1 MLLGVL
7 SSGTCRRVEQQGVS
21 CFQTHIL
28 QKQFFIFFSQI
39 FCSSA
44 YRTVSS
50 SSPPYEFIDQILSL
64 FHVKFTLSSLTRLA
78 EVFLPSLIHLVP
90 WYLVHLVPW
99 SLCFYGSFEDDSSLI
114 PQTASASK
122 QIYNF
127 YFPLQCVCSVHLIT
141 ANLSL
146 FIFISFQNY
155 SCTFIFSFFPFSSLG
170 IQQAT
175 FFMHGKACYFSTAFW
190 KWTIW

>member
-1 MLLGVL
+1 MVQISFWVNTSNCYLQLCSLGFCLVAPAEGL
-7 SSGTCRRVEQQGVS
+7 NSRVS
-21 CFQTHIL
+21 AAFRL
-28 QKQFFIFFSQI
+28 IFFKSN
-39 FCSSA
+39 FSFFSA
-44 YRTVSS
+44 KFSVLQHTELSS
-50 SSPPYEFIDQILSL
+50 SSPSYEFIDQILSL
-64 FHVKFTLSSLTRLA
+64 FRVKFTLSSLTRLA
-78 EVFLPSLIHLVP
+78 EVFLSSLIHLIP

-99 SLCFYGSFEDDSSLI
+99 ILCFYGSFEDDSSHI

-155 SCTFIFSFFPFSSLG
+155 SCTFIFSFFPF
-170 IQQAT
+170 
-175 FFMHGKACYFSTAFW
+175 
-190 KWTIW
+190 